1 MKKIIKYVSS
11 LLAVIMVLASS
22 ISYASVTN
30 NLQINAVNSA
40 GIPLNNGHVEVY
52 SFSNKK
58 IIKTLE
64 LDAFGKGTIDTSRFK
79 TNDVMIVVMKNG
91 ELSTFSVPNQN
102 ANLLKAM
109 SNSNQINVKTEP
121 VKTKKVA
128 ENKSSNI
135 TASAVA
141 TNGVVKSAN
150 LGSKMIKFASIQSTK
165 GCKVQASLT
174 NGSEIE
180 VTGTGILSFK
190 AVTGSSLSAE
200 SALRNS
206 TQGEIVYYYTYF
218 NLVEELHRYQHG
230 GQVYEFYR
238 LRPTKWNGGVV
249 TSINY
254 SSANSV
260 SYSSISNK
268 VTGTWEKGS
277 TATLNNYSSS
287 SFGAGWAGSFS
298 GPLSGNSYGLDVSM
312 KSSSSTVLKRIHAA
326 NTCYEYGNGISLISK
341 NVVSK

>member
-1 MKKIIKYVSS
+1 MKKLIKYVSS
-11 LLAVIMVLASS
+11 FLAVIMVLTSS
-22 ISYASVTN
+22 ISYASTVN

-40 GIPLNNGHVEVY
+40 GRPLNNGHVEVY

-58 IIKTLE
+58 VVKTLE
-64 LDAFGKGTIDTSRFK
+64 LDSVGKGTIDISRYK
-79 TNDVMIVVMKNG
+79 GNDVMIVVMKNG
-91 ELSTFSVPNQN
+91 ELSTFSIPNQN
-102 ANLLKAM
+102 GNIFKAM
-109 SNSNQINVKTEP
+109 NSNSQINVKTEP
-121 VKTKKVA
+121 VKTTKVS
-128 ENKSSNI
+128 ENKNSLI
-135 TASAVA
+135 TTSAVV

-150 LGSKMIKFASIQSTK
+150 LGSKMVKFASIQSTK

-174 NGSEIE
+174 NGAEIQ
-180 VTGTGILSFK
+180 VTGTGILSFN
-190 AVTGSSLSAE
+190 AVSGSSLSAE
-200 SALRNS
+200 SALRDS
-206 TQGEIVYYYTYF
+206 TQGEIVNYYTYF

-230 GQVYEFYR
+230 GQTYEFYR
-238 LRPTKWNGGVV
+238 LRPTQWNGGVV

-298 GPLSGNSYGLDVSM
+298 GPLSGNSYGLDVNM

-326 NTCYEYGNGISLISK
+326 NTCYEYGNGITLISK